1 MTRWERLFWFFGVFS
16 MVVGMCFFVHPK
28 QTPETNLVFMPAQA
42 TEPAVYPMNHQN
54 CVTFPV
60 TFPGSGLTVQDMAV
74 YEGPFS
80 EDGSADNVTDVAAV
94 ILCNSSDQGIA
105 YGEVTLQLDESQY
118 SFVFTYL
125 PPGGRILVPEAS
137 RKPYRES
144 CITDCRCVKLVREN
158 FSLAQ
163 DKIRVT
169 SKGMAGVVLENKTDQ
184 TLQHVYLRY
193 KLHLNQEDIYIG
205 GVTYRLEVGTLQPG
219 QTVEVTPEHFVWG
232 YSAIVEICTGE
243 E

>member
-1 MTRWERLFWFFGVFS
+1 MTRWERLFWLFGVA
-16 MVVGMCFFVHPK
+16 VLLTGMYMFVRQK
-28 QTPETNLVFMPAQA
+28 QMPEANLVFRPAQT
-42 TEPAVYPMNHQN
+42 TEPTVYPLNNQG

-94 ILCNSSDQGIA
+94 ILYNSSEQGIA
-105 YGEVTLQLDESQY
+105 YGEVTLQIEEHQY
-118 SFVFTYL
+118 CFVFTYL
-125 PPGGRILVPEAS
+125 PPGGRILVPESS
-137 RKPYRES
+137 RMPYQEG
-144 CITDCRCVKLVREN
+144 CITDCRCVKLVRGD

-169 SKGMAGVVLENKTDQ
+169 QKGMAGILLENKTQ
-184 TLQHVYLRY
+184 ETLQHVYLRY

-205 GVTYRLEVGTLQPG
+205 GVSYRLEVGTLHPG
-219 QTVEVTPEHFVWG
+219 QTAEVIPEHFV
-232 YSAIVEICTGE
+232 
-243 E
+243 

>member
-1 MTRWERLFWFFGVFS
+1 MSRWERLFWLFGV
-16 MVVGMCFFVHPK
+16 VALLVGMYFIVHQK
-28 QTPETNLVFMPAQA
+28 QMPETNLVFKPAQA
-42 TEPAVYPMNHQN
+42 TEPTVYPLNN
-54 CVTFPV
+54 PGGVTFPV

-105 YGEVTLQLDESQY
+105 YGEVTLQLEGVQY
-118 SFVFTYL
+118 CFVFTYL

-137 RKPYRES
+137 RKPYQEG
-144 CITDCRCVKLVREN
+144 CITDCRCVKLVRED

-163 DKIRVT
+163 DTIRVT
-169 SKGMAGVVLENKTDQ
+169 PKGMAGIMLENITQ
-184 TLQHVYLRY
+184 ETLQHVYLRY

-205 GVTYRLEVGTLQPG
+205 GVTYRLEVGTLLPG
-219 QTVEVTPEHFVWG
+219 QTVEVLPERFVWG
-232 YSAIVEICTGE
+232 YSTIVEICTVE